1 MKKLLFILTTI
12 LLTITF
18 SGCLSQNAQGLYIPS
33 SKEDLMENKKLKVYF
48 EDLTPIKTKEV
59 LLNIKDFIEKSKVSY
74 EIKFPE
80 GIVHMPSKEKVFD
93 GYNKN
98 IPLFYYEGEEL
109 DYKALSKTTSKKIN
123 KPFNMK
129 FNLESGVLVS
139 TKKYDT
145 YNEILSDMFGISL
158 LMLDTYKNDPK
169 FTSKFQTSFRLVL
182 DEKAFKEKKLG
193 ITVLRKGINPG
204 PILKE
209 QLSTYGFTLVDN
221 PDDADKVVLFQTSG
235 TFTGDELDAN
245 KDIKLFTDVSRITN
259 ADSLG
264 SISMNL
270 TKLSG
275 HSSLHSAQAGLA
287 FIGVSVLF
295 DVFFGGK
302 SNLTFTSLNIIDKK
316 EKKITNISK
325 QFKTLENKGFYI
337 SKIRSYRRALI
348 LFLEDESKNFG
359 KETRYKE
366 KDLK

>member
-59 LLNIKDFIEKSKVSY
+59 LLNIKDFIEKSKFSY
-74 EIKFPE
+74 NVKFPE
-80 GIVHMPSKEKVFD
+80 GFVHLPSKEKVFD
-93 GYNKN
+93 GYNETM
-98 IPLFYYEGEEL
+98 FYYEGEEISNEVL
-109 DYKALSKTTSKKIN
+109 TKTIGKRIN
-123 KPFNMK
+123 KPFDMK
-129 FNLESGVLVS
+129 FNLQSGVLVS

-145 YNEILSDMFGISL
+145 YNDILNDMFKIAY
-158 LMLDTYKNDPK
+158 LMYDKYYNDPK

-182 DEKAFKEKKLG
+182 DEKSFKEKKLG

-235 TFTGDELDAN
+235 TFTGDELDDN

-287 FIGVSVLF
+287 FIGVSVLY
-295 DVFFGGK
+295 DIFFGGK

-316 EKKITNISK
+316 EKKITTISS
-325 QFKTLENKGFYI
+325 QFKRLDYKGFYI
-337 SKIRSYRRALI
+337 SKIESYRRALI
-348 LFLEDESKNFG
+348 LFLEDESKNFDEG
-359 KETRYKE
+359 TRYKE